1 MNANEVSPKASAR
14 LDRIKIVS
22 RIARL
27 GVIGFLLFT
36 IWFLLRVWIF
46 QGMPVLFDKLNAAS
60 AKAAHQYPLFL
71 CAGILSLITPL
82 ILCVWYWKLA
92 QLFHYY
98 ERGLI
103 FAVKTIRCIKFLGLL
118 CVINWML
125 VSTSHLLLQ
134 ETGPGLFQPSSSQ
147 PMYRMEFFS
156 FAFGWGIDFGP
167 LLIGAIIVLIAWIM
181 DEGRKIQEEQKLTV

>member
-82 ILCVWYWKLA
+82 ILCVWHSC
-92 QLFHYY
+92 F
-98 ERGLI
+98 
-103 FAVKTIRCIKFLGLL
+103 TIT
-118 CVINWML
+118 N
-125 VSTSHLLLQ
+125 
-134 ETGPGLFQPSSSQ
+134 
-147 PMYRMEFFS
+147 
-156 FAFGWGIDFGP
+156 
-167 LLIGAIIVLIAWIM
+167 
-181 DEGRKIQEEQKLTV
+181 EG

>member
-125 VSTSHLLLQ
+125 VSTIHLLLQ

-156 FAFGWGIDFGP
+156 FDFGWGIDFGP

-181 DEGRKIQEEQKLTV
+181 DEGRKIQEEQELTV

>member
-181 DEGRKIQEEQKLTV
+181 DEGRKIQEEQELTV

>member
-1 MNANEVSPKASAR
+1 MNANEISPKASAR
-14 LDRIKIVS
+14 LNRIKIVS

-27 GVIGFLLFT
+27 GVIGFLLFA

-46 QGMPVLFDKLNAAS
+46 QGTPVLFDKLNAAS

-71 CAGILSLITPL
+71 CTGILSLITPL

-92 QLFHYY
+92 QLFYYY

-125 VSTSHLLLQ
+125 VSTIHLLLQ

-156 FAFGWGIDFGP
+156 FDFGWGIDFGP

-181 DEGRKIQEEQKLTV
+181 DEGRKIQEEQELTV

>member
-1 MNANEVSPKASAR
+1 MYSLCHECERSFSQ
-14 LDRIKIVS
+14 S
-22 RIARL
+22 
-27 GVIGFLLFT
+27 
-36 IWFLLRVWIF
+36 

-181 DEGRKIQEEQKLTV
+181 DEGRKIQEEQELTV